1 MQNLN
6 LKGTAKQNS
15 RLTRCLWFATLIQ
28 ILLRKTSQTPKPLG
42 ETLGKLYGGNL
53 SRCLSGLE

>member
-6 LKGTAKQNS
+6 LKETAKQNS

-28 ILLRKTSQTPKPLG
+28 ILLRKTSQAPK
-42 ETLGKLYGGNL
+42 TLDEMLNILTEKVNINNL
-53 SRCLSGLE
+53 RA